1 MTAAADTLPVVDLT
15 PGPGADERIAGEI
28 GQAAR
33 GVGFFFVTGHGIP
46 TTLID
51 EVFGES
57 ARFFALDLE
66 EKEKRSIRTSPH
78 NRGYVAMQG
87 ESLDPSMPADLKE
100 AFNIGLDLSPDD
112 PRVIAGEPFRG
123 VNLWPDLP
131 GWRDTMLTYFDAVW
145 SVGRRLHRG
154 VAIDLG
160 LAPDFFED
168 KLDQPMA
175 TLRLLHY
182 PTQPVS
188 AAEGQIGAG
197 AHTDYGDVTLL
208 LTDDVGG
215 LEVRTRRGEW
225 ITVPP
230 RPGTFVCNI
239 GDCLMRW
246 TNDLYVSTPHRVV
259 NRGDDRYSVAFFL
272 DPNPD
277 ATIACL
283 PTCVPDGEPAR
294 YPPISGAD
302 YLMDRLA
309 RTYDFLAA
317 GRPVDA

>member
-112 PRVIAGEPFRG
+112 PRVIAGEP
-123 VNLWPDLP
+123 
-131 GWRDTMLTYFDAVW
+131 LT
-145 SVGRRLHRG
+145 
-154 VAIDLG
+154 
-160 LAPDFFED
+160 
-168 KLDQPMA
+168 
-175 TLRLLHY
+175 
-182 PTQPVS
+182 
-188 AAEGQIGAG
+188 
-197 AHTDYGDVTLL
+197 
-208 LTDDVGG
+208 
-215 LEVRTRRGEW
+215 
-225 ITVPP
+225 
-230 RPGTFVCNI
+230 
-239 GDCLMRW
+239 
-246 TNDLYVSTPHRVV
+246 
-259 NRGDDRYSVAFFL
+259 
-272 DPNPD
+272 
-277 ATIACL
+277 
-283 PTCVPDGEPAR
+283 
-294 YPPISGAD
+294 
-302 YLMDRLA
+302 
-309 RTYDFLAA
+309 
-317 GRPVDA
+317 